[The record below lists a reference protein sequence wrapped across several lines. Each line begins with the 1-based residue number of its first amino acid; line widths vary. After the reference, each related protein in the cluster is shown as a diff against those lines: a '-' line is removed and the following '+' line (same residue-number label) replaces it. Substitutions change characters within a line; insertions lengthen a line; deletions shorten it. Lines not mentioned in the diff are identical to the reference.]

1 MTPLDH
7 AKEGDV
13 DYFKT
18 VELYI
23 LQNYRDE
30 TNDPILSVTAI
41 ENQLECCKVIYDRCP
56 EQLFCQN
63 TYGNTILHH
72 VSHYGGG
79 MARMLEFFFDVGIKA
94 GASDIESGQP
104 GGENRFQKW
113 CRLQN
118 YEGNKTALI
127 RGLHNRNLETTKL
140 WLQVDHD
147 YELGLLKIADSDKN
161 TPLHLAVG
169 YQDFEL
175 VKLLISSR
183 RSDFEYGPNNNSET
197 PLMIAGREAQ
207 SSAADNTPAK
217 IRKLL
222 LEMQPYQST
231 VRTGD
236 KGWTVLHHATRNGD
250 LGTVADIIQ
259 VCPECMELVDNE
271 GRNFLHL
278 AAKFEQVNIVKH
290 IFEMKEISAREYG
303 STLLQETWGT
313 VLNGKDNYGNTPLHI
328 ASETANKN
336 MVEYFLYDPIVDKMT
351 TNAKGQKVLE
361 AITFDYDKE
370 KAGVYG
376 VRDRMNEKELKDQ
389 SDFDLVVGALIAT
402 VSFTAGITVPG
413 GYISD
418 GPNSGL
424 AVLSKSTSFEAFV
437 ISNNFAL
444 VFSLYAVFSHF
455 CTRRLLRREDII
467 YQLNVA
473 TFCTLSA
480 IFAMMV
486 AFITGS
492 YAVLCISNRVAI
504 TVCVNS
510 CCFFIFAFR
519 ALWRMVMQNKHA
531 APWNFNGFS

>member
-1 MTPLDH
+1 MTPLDY
-7 AKEGDV
+7 AKWGDV
-13 DYFKT
+13 EYFKT

-41 ENQLECCKVIYDRCP
+41 ENQLECCKVIYERCP
-56 EQLFCQN
+56 DQLFCQN

-72 VSHYGGG
+72 ISHYGGG
-79 MARMLEFFFDVGIKA
+79 MARMLEFFFEIGIKA

-104 GGENRFQKW
+104 GGENRFKKW

-118 YEGNKTALI
+118 CDGATALT
-127 RGLHNRNLETTKL
+127 RGLHNRNLQTTKL
-140 WLQVDHD
+140 WLQVDRE
-147 YELGLLKIADSDKN
+147 YELELLKIADKDKN

-175 VKLLISSR
+175 VKLLIAGR
-183 RSDFEYGPNNNSET
+183 ESDFEYGPNKNGET
-197 PLMIAGREAQ
+197 PLMIATREAQ
-207 SSAADNTPAK
+207 SSAAITGDNTPAK

-222 LEMQPYQST
+222 LEMQPNQSK
-231 VRTGD
+231 VRTGE
-236 KGWTVLHHATRNGD
+236 KGWTLLHYATQKGD
-250 LGTVADIIQ
+250 L
-259 VCPECMELVDNE
+259 
-271 GRNFLHL
+271 
-278 AAKFEQVNIVKH
+278 AKLEQVNIVKH
-290 IFEMKEISAREYG
+290 VLEMKEIS
-303 STLLQETWGT
+303 LETT
-313 VLNGKDNYGNTPLHI
+313 VLNAKDNYGNTPLHI
-328 ASETANKN
+328 AAETANKN
-336 MVEYFLYDPIVDKMT
+336 MVEYFLYDPRVDKMT

-376 VRDRMNEKELKDQ
+376 VRDRINEKELKDQ

-413 GYISD
+413 GFISD

-455 CTRRLLRREDII
+455 CTRRLLKREDII

-492 YAVLCISNRVAI
+492 YAVLCISNRIAI

-519 ALWRMVMQNKHA
+519 ALWRMVMQHKHA
-531 APWNFNGFS
+531 VPWNYSGFT